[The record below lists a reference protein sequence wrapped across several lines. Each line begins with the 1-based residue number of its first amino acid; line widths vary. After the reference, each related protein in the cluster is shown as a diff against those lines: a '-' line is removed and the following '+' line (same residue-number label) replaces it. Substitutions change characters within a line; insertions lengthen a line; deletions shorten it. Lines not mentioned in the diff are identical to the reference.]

1 MIYFINLH
9 MLLNVTSYNI
19 MCLYLTCEVK
29 KILIQST
36 SVNGISAYVT
46 FDILTEVMKLTTT
59 LLSMSL
65 LGYFCQY
72 ISISTPC
79 KLHTCL
85 VHAC

>member
-36 SVNGISAYVT
+36 SVNEISAYVT
-46 FDILTEVMKLTTT
+46 FDTLTEVMKLTTT
-59 LLSMSL
+59 LLSMSSNYKYVSVRIFL
-65 LGYFCQY
+65 
-72 ISISTPC
+72 S
-79 KLHTCL
+79 
-85 VHAC
+85 VHFH

>member
-29 KILIQST
+29 KILIEST

-59 LLSMSL
+59 LLSMSSNYKYVSVRIFL
-65 LGYFCQY
+65 
-72 ISISTPC
+72 S
-79 KLHTCL
+79 
-85 VHAC
+85 VHFH

>member
-46 FDILTEVMKLTTT
+46 FDILTEVMKLTAT
-59 LLSMSL
+59 LLSMSSNYKYVSVRIFL
-65 LGYFCQY
+65 
-72 ISISTPC
+72 S
-79 KLHTCL
+79 
-85 VHAC
+85 VHFH

>member
-9 MLLNVTSYNI
+9 ILLNVTSYNI

-59 LLSMSL
+59 LLSMSSNYKYVSVRIFL
-65 LGYFCQY
+65 
-72 ISISTPC
+72 S
-79 KLHTCL
+79 
-85 VHAC
+85 VHFH

>member
-9 MLLNVTSYNI
+9 MLLNVTTYNI

-59 LLSMSL
+59 LLSMSSNYKYVSVRIFL
-65 LGYFCQY
+65 
-72 ISISTPC
+72 S
-79 KLHTCL
+79 
-85 VHAC
+85 VHFH

>member
-36 SVNGISAYVT
+36 SVNRISAYVT

-59 LLSMSL
+59 LLSMSSNYKYVSVRIFL
-65 LGYFCQY
+65 
-72 ISISTPC
+72 S
-79 KLHTCL
+79 
-85 VHAC
+85 VHFH

>member
-46 FDILTEVMKLTTT
+46 FDILTEVMKLITT
-59 LLSMSL
+59 LLSMSSNYKYVSVRIFL
-65 LGYFCQY
+65 
-72 ISISTPC
+72 S
-79 KLHTCL
+79 
-85 VHAC
+85 VHFH

>member
-29 KILIQST
+29 RILIQST

-59 LLSMSL
+59 LLSMSSNYKYVSVRIFL
-65 LGYFCQY
+65 
-72 ISISTPC
+72 S
-79 KLHTCL
+79 
-85 VHAC
+85 VHFH

>member
-59 LLSMSL
+59 LLSMSSNYKYVSVRIFL
-65 LGYFCQY
+65 
-72 ISISTPC
+72 S
-79 KLHTCL
+79 
-85 VHAC
+85 VHFH

>member
-46 FDILTEVMKLTTT
+46 FDILTEVMKLITT
-59 LLSMSL
+59 LLSMSSNYKYVSL
-65 LGYFCQY
+65 RIFL
-72 ISISTPC
+72 S
-79 KLHTCL
+79 
-85 VHAC
+85 VHFH

>member
-46 FDILTEVMKLTTT
+46 FDILTKVMKLTTT
-59 LLSMSL
+59 LLSMSSNYKYVSVRIFL
-65 LGYFCQY
+65 
-72 ISISTPC
+72 S
-79 KLHTCL
+79 
-85 VHAC
+85 VHFH

>member
-59 LLSMSL
+59 LLSMSSNYKYVSVRIFL
-65 LGYFCQY
+65 
-72 ISISTPC
+72 S
-79 KLHTCL
+79 
-85 VHAC
+85 VHSH